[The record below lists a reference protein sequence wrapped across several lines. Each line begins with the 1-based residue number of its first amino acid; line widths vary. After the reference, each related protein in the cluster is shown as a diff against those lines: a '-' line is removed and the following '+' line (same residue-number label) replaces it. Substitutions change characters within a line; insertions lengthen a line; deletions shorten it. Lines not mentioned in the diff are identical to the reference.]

1 MPTETDRN
9 LRQYIIGVLIILT
22 TTTVLG
28 ATGWNFTKVA
38 EIPDLYMKKS
48 EIQHFMQINRED
60 HIIIE
65 QKLDRLL
72 ELLMAHRS
80 TEDASYT
87 YNDINEEGR

>member
-1 MPTETDRN
+1 MPTDTDKT
-9 LRQYIIGVLIILT
+9 LKQYIIGVLIILT

-28 ATGWNFTKVA
+28 ATGWNFSKVA

-48 EIQHFMQINRED
+48 EIQDFKAQNRED

-80 TEDASYT
+80 TENVSYT
-87 YNDINEEGR
+87 YNDINEENR

>member
-1 MPTETDRN
+1 MPTETDKN
-9 LRQYIIGVLIILT
+9 IKQYIIGVLIILT

-38 EIPDLYMKKS
+38 QIPDLYMKKS
-48 EIQHFMQINRED
+48 EIQHFMKINRED

-72 ELLMAHRS
+72 ELLLSHRQAEPTNIHL
-80 TEDASYT
+80 TEED
-87 YNDINEEGR
+87 R